1 MKRRFGNRDFA
12 LGRLKRGERNKTEAE
27 YERALIDRQQAGTV
41 LWHQFQSMTLVLA
54 KDTRYTPDFN
64 VMAADGV
71 LEMHEVKGFMR
82 DDANVKIKVA
92 AELFPFRFF
101 LVRKRAKKD
110 GGGFSVEEI
119 GHG

>member
-1 MKRRFGNRDFA
+1 MKRFGNRDFA
-12 LGRLKRGERNKTEAE
+12 LGRLKRGERNKSEAE
-27 YERALIDRQQAGTV
+27 YEATLIARQQAGAV
-41 LWHQFQSMTLVLA
+41 LWQQFQSMTLVLA

-92 AELFPFRFF
+92 AAMFPFRFF
-101 LVRKRAKKD
+101 LVRKRAKRD
-110 GGGFSVEEI
+110 GGGFSIEEV
-119 GHG
+119 GA